1 MLAWILQGRW
11 GLPLA
16 PPQNTRWLRRSGAE
30 AVVQYYMQWA
40 QGLAC
45 NDDATDSGCVIL
57 VNTCVTLAIPA
68 LVSTINGTELLIFFN
83 SLMFNFICTGILPAY
98 V

>member
-16 PPQNTRWLRRSGAE
+16 APQHTRWLRHSGAE
-30 AVVQYYMQWA
+30 AGVQYYMQRA
-40 QGLAC
+40 QGSGGS
-45 NDDATDSGCVIL
+45 DDATDGGCVRL
-57 VNTCVTLAIPA
+57 VNTRVTLAIPA

-83 SLMFNFICTGILPAY
+83 SLMFNFTCTDILPAC